1 MSAFNFAGTDQQKKV
16 KELSGGIAS
25 DHPRRRAIA
34 NAKKLAADASAPTEE
49 QILAHAAEAV
59 GMDTEA

>member
-1 MSAFNFAGTDQQKKV
+1 V

-25 DHPRRRAIA
+25 DHPRRRALA
-34 NAKKLAADASAPTEE
+34 NAAKIKAAAAAPTEE